1 MIIDKISGSR
11 VRFDVTVS
19 KELFEHALDHAF
31 EKVNK
36 NVEIKGFRKGH
47 APRAV
52 YEAKY
57 GVETLYEEAVNHA
70 LQDTYFDV
78 ISENNLQVVAQPKIN
93 LEFDKIKRG
102 QDFSY
107 EVIVAVKPEVQLGEY
122 KGIVL
127 PQPNLLVT
135 EAEVEADANR
145 ALDQHAELSLKEEGT
160 IEQGNTVVFDFS
172 GSVNGEKFE
181 GGTSEN
187 YELVIGS
194 GQFIPGFEEQ
204 MIGLALGSEADLTV
218 TFPESYHEASLAG
231 KEAVFHVKIHEIKQR
246 IVPALND
253 EFVQELNLE
262 GVSTVEQYKAY
273 LLNQLQAQ
281 KENRE
286 KQNTMNQAIQKVVD
300 QSIFDLPEEMVQE
313 EVQKLRENQERQ
325 IKGYGLDF
333 NTYLQYMGKTMETFL
348 EDLKKDATSQLRAQ
362 LVIEA
367 VGKKENFEIS
377 DEEVE
382 AKYAEIVEQY
392 KSQNVTLDQ
401 AKAAIPLD
409 AVKDEVRFR
418 KAIDFIVANVVYQG

>member
-57 GVETLYEEAVNHA
+57 GVESLYEEAVNHA
-70 LQDTYFDV
+70 LQDTYFDI
-78 ISENNLQVVAQPKIN
+78 ISEQNLQVVAQPKIN

-107 EVIVAVKPEVQLGEY
+107 EVIVAVKPEVLLGEY
-122 KGIVL
+122 KGITL
-127 PQPNLLVT
+127 PQLDLAVT
-135 EAEVEADANR
+135 EAEVDAEINR

-194 GQFIPGFEEQ
+194 GQFIPGFEDQ
-204 MIGLALGSEADLTV
+204 MVGLAIGSEADLTV
-218 TFPESYHEASLAG
+218 VFPESYHEASLAG

-246 IVPALND
+246 IVPALDD

-262 GVSTVEQYKAY
+262 GISTVEAYKTHVVTT
-273 LLNQLQAQ
+273 LESQ
-281 KENRE
+281 KQTRE
-286 KQNTMNQAIQKVVD
+286 KQNTMNLAIQKVVD
-300 QSIFDLPEEMVQE
+300 QSQFDLPEEMVQE
-313 EVQKLRENQERQ
+313 EVQKMKENQERQ

-333 NTYLQYMGKTMETFL
+333 NTYLQYMGKTMESFM
-348 EDLKKDATSQLRAQ
+348 EDLKKEATSQLRAQ

-377 DEEVE
+377 DEE
-382 AKYAEIVEQY
+382 EIGRAHV
-392 KSQNVTLDQ
+392 
-401 AKAAIPLD
+401 
-409 AVKDEVRFR
+409 
-418 KAIDFIVANVVYQG
+418 

>member
-57 GVETLYEEAVNHA
+57 GVESLYEEAVNHA
-70 LQDTYFDV
+70 LQDTYFDI
-78 ISENNLQVVAQPKIN
+78 ISEQNLQVVAQPKIN

-107 EVIVAVKPEVQLGEY
+107 EVIVAVKPEVLLGEY
-122 KGIVL
+122 KGITL
-127 PQPNLLVT
+127 PQPDLAVT
-135 EAEVEADANR
+135 EAEVEAEINR

-194 GQFIPGFEEQ
+194 GQFIPGFEDQ
-204 MIGLALGSEADLTV
+204 MVGLAIGSEADLTV
-218 TFPESYHEASLAG
+218 VFPESYHEASLAG

-246 IVPALND
+246 IVPALDD

-262 GVSTVEQYKAY
+262 GVSTVEAYKTH
-273 LLNQLQAQ
+273 LVTTLESQ
-281 KENRE
+281 KQTRE
-286 KQNTMNQAIQKVVD
+286 KQNTMNLAIQKVVD
-300 QSIFDLPEEMVQE
+300 QSQFDLPEEMVQE
-313 EVQKLRENQERQ
+313 EVQKMKENQERQ

-333 NTYLQYMGKTMETFL
+333 NTYLQYMGKTMESFM
-348 EDLKKDATSQLRAQ
+348 EDLKKEATSQLRAQ

-392 KSQNVTLDQ
+392 KSQNVTLEQ

-418 KAIDFIVANVVYQG
+418 KAIDFIVANVVYEG

>member
-57 GVETLYEEAVNHA
+57 GVESLYEEAVNHA
-70 LQDTYFDV
+70 LQDTYFDI
-78 ISENNLQVVAQPKIN
+78 ISEQNLQVVAQPKIN

-107 EVIVAVKPEVQLGEY
+107 EVIVAVKPEVLLGEY
-122 KGIVL
+122 KGITL
-127 PQPNLLVT
+127 PQLDLAVT
-135 EAEVEADANR
+135 EAEVDAEINR

-194 GQFIPGFEEQ
+194 GQFIPGFEDQ
-204 MIGLALGSEADLTV
+204 MVGLAIGSEADLTV
-218 TFPESYHEASLAG
+218 VFPESYHEASLAG

-246 IVPALND
+246 IVPALDD

-262 GVSTVEQYKAY
+262 GISTVEAYKTHVVTT
-273 LLNQLQAQ
+273 LESQ
-281 KENRE
+281 KQTRE
-286 KQNTMNQAIQKVVD
+286 KQNTMNLAIQKVVD
-300 QSIFDLPEEMVQE
+300 QSQFDLPEEMVQE
-313 EVQKLRENQERQ
+313 EVQKMKENQERQ

-333 NTYLQYMGKTMETFL
+333 NTYLQYMGKTMESFM
-348 EDLKKDATSQLRAQ
+348 EDLKKEATSQLRAQ

-392 KSQNVTLDQ
+392 KSQNVTLEQ

-418 KAIDFIVANVVYQG
+418 KAIDFIVANVVYEG

>member
-57 GVETLYEEAVNHA
+57 GVESLYEEAVNHA
-70 LQDTYFDV
+70 LQDTYFDI
-78 ISENNLQVVAQPKIN
+78 ISEQNLQVVAQPKIN

-107 EVIVAVKPEVQLGEY
+107 EVIVAVKPEVLLGEY
-122 KGIVL
+122 KGITL
-127 PQPNLLVT
+127 PQPDLAVT
-135 EAEVEADANR
+135 EAEVEAEINR

-194 GQFIPGFEEQ
+194 GQFIPGFEDQ
-204 MIGLALGSEADLTV
+204 MVGLAIGSEADLTV
-218 TFPESYHEASLAG
+218 VFPESYHEASLAG

-246 IVPALND
+246 IVPALDD

-262 GVSTVEQYKAY
+262 GVSTVEAYKTH
-273 LLNQLQAQ
+273 LVTTLESQ
-281 KENRE
+281 KQTRE
-286 KQNTMNQAIQKVVD
+286 KQNTMNLAIQKVVD
-300 QSIFDLPEEMVQE
+300 QSHFDLPEEMVQE
-313 EVQKLRENQERQ
+313 EVQKMKENQERQ

-333 NTYLQYMGKTMETFL
+333 NTYLQYMGKTMESFM
-348 EDLKKDATSQLRAQ
+348 EDLKKEATSQLRAQ

-392 KSQNVTLDQ
+392 KSQNVTLEQ

-418 KAIDFIVANVVYQG
+418 KAIDFIVANVVYEG